1 MSKVIATHS
10 ELDKATQLF
19 DDFLAGMPEISI
31 NTAHT
36 DAPNS
41 ININDNEEVQA
52 YLKYS
57 FSQYLDSITQPDTQH
72 EPELKP
78 HTQVLLTLDESGY
91 PITAVTDGDSELE
104 ILIWDDDYD
113 GIVDHVLPKPD
124 GGCGILTN
132 QYTTKDVV
140 AIEWASAIMDVNLN
154 GFEFECTTISLL
166 SENEIKIEQT
176 GAAPKT
182 EIIHASSENAINMLH
197 AIEQEFKYIH
207 GHA

>member
-1 MSKVIATHS
+1 MSNVIATHS

-72 EPELKP
+72 ELELNLIRKCFS
-78 HTQVLLTLDESGY
+78 HWMKVATQS
-91 PITAVTDGDSELE
+91 
-104 ILIWDDDYD
+104 
-113 GIVDHVLPKPD
+113 
-124 GGCGILTN
+124 
-132 QYTTKDVV
+132 QR
-140 AIEWASAIMDVNLN
+140 
-154 GFEFECTTISLL
+154 
-166 SENEIKIEQT
+166 
-176 GAAPKT
+176 
-182 EIIHASSENAINMLH
+182 
-197 AIEQEFKYIH
+197 
-207 GHA
+207 